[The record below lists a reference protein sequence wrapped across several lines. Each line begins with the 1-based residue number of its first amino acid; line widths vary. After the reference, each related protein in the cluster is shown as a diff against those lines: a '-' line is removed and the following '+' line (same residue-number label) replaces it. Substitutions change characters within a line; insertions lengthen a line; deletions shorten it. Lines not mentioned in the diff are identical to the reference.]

1 MQVMLAV
8 LELEI
13 LIKRMED
20 GLVILYLGEF
30 TAANKPQ
37 KNEGAGLEP
46 VL

>member
-1 MQVMLAV
+1 MLAV

-37 KNEGAGLEP
+37 KMRGRGWSPFYNA
-46 VL
+46 